1 MEADTD
7 QVVVE
12 DVVGKSRVAG
22 GTVVVG
28 TSVATGTRAG
38 EDMGVGVIGQIVVDT
53 VRVVGVEAVTMAAV
67 VTKETEG
74 AVTRVVV
81 EVETIKTAVV
91 TKTTG
96 VTVVIRTVGVIV
108 KVGGT
113 SRGMIKVIVM
123 VGTRT
128 VMVVEGV
135 GVGDEVGV
143 GGEVEGG
150 EDRTEL

>member
-12 DVVGKSRVAG
+12 DVVGKYRVAG
-22 GTVVVG
+22 GTVAVG
-28 TSVATGTRAG
+28 MSVATGTRVG
-38 EDMGVGVIGQIVVDT
+38 EDMGEGEIGRVVVDT
-53 VRVVGVEAVTMAAV
+53 VRVVGVEEVTMVVAV

-74 AVTRVVV
+74 VVTRVGV

-113 SRGMIKVIVM
+113 SRGMIKVM

-135 GVGDEVGV
+135 GVEDEVGV